1 MLEQVVVKTHL
12 DRYKA
17 PPLTSI
23 VFALLDHG
31 LKDYSTVLFFNC
43 ISISLMVEVMSSR
56 KSVLSYRMPKI
67 LWHTLSG
74 K

>member
-12 DRYKA
+12 DCYKA

-43 ISISLMVEVMSSR
+43 IFIFLMAEAMSSR
-56 KSVLSYRMPKI
+56 KSVLSYRMPKT
-67 LWHTLSG
+67 LWHKLSG
-74 K
+74 E